1 MASVQ
6 YDLLL
11 LNEVEECPVCN
22 ILPFH
27 SLSGDKILR
36 SLWETV
42 TTAPTVLRLEE
53 LDVAQVRRFA
63 PICDL
68 CKLMFDLYNH
78 WCSHARDE
86 VMEDDG
92 VRYRRPCLRNR
103 WKRKHPLALA
113 CWGYSYIATEFGM
126 I

>member
-1 MASVQ
+1 MR
-6 YDLLL
+6 
-11 LNEVEECPVCN
+11 
-22 ILPFH
+22 
-27 SLSGDKILR
+27 SLS
-36 SLWETV
+36 ETV

-53 LDVAQVRRFA
+53 LDVAQITRFA

-78 WCSHARDE
+78 WRSHARDE

-92 VRYRRPCLRNR
+92 VRYGRPCLRNR
-103 WKRKHPLALA
+103 WAPRQHPLALA
-113 CWGYSYIATEFGM
+113 AWGYPYIATKFGM